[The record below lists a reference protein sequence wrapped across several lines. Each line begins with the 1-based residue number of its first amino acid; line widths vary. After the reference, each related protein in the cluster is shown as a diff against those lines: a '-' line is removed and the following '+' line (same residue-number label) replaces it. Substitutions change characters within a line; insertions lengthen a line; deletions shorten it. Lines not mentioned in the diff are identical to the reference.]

1 MKLTVGRGI
10 AVGGF
15 AAAASMALLING
27 ADAHHPEVAASSTC
41 ANGQAAVRINSSSW
55 ITDIPDHRY
64 NPNIAIS
71 FDGAVIGSG
80 SYVPSNGYAFTL
92 LYGAP
97 ADGRTHTVRATAVG
111 AFGPSGEYNGVGEYR
126 ETTVTLPVDCESTAT
141 TTTTAPTT
149 TAPATTTTAA
159 GSVTTTTGAGLGQTD
174 VTTTTVPVAVGGVVE
189 TRPDAAVPVAVIP
202 RFAG

>member
-1 MKLTVGRGI
+1 
-10 AVGGF
+10 
-15 AAAASMALLING
+15 MALLING
-27 ADAHHPEVAASSTC
+27 ADAHHPEVSASSTC
-41 ANGQAAVRINSSSW
+41 ASGQAAVRIDSASW
-55 ITDIPDHRY
+55 ISDIPDHRY

-111 AFGPSGEYNGVGEYR
+111 AFGPSGEYGNIGEYR
-126 ETTVTLPVDCESTAT
+126 ETTVTLPVNCASTAT

-149 TAPATTTTAA
+149 TTTTAPVTTTTAA
-159 GSVTTTTGAGLGQTD
+159 GLGATG
-174 VTTTTVPVAVGGVVE
+174 VTTTTVPVIVGGVVE